1 MAVQYDFHASVGYWM
16 TLATQTLHRSLN
28 ERLAPLGLTYR
39 QMQLIGWLVHDRE
52 LTQAELARRMLVEPP
67 TLVRIL
73 DRMQEVGWIARTECQ
88 QDHRRKL
95 IRLTAEAEAVWEQIT
110 VVLQAV
116 RTEAVKGLSTEEID
130 QLKRLLSKV
139 SENLNSPE
147 LVREI
152 S

>member
-1 MAVQYDFHASVGYWM
+1 MTVQYDFHASVGYWM
-16 TLATQTLHRSLN
+16 TLATQTLHRALN

-73 DRMQEVGWIARTECQ
+73 LRMEELGWIARTECH

-95 IRLTAEAEAVWEQIT
+95 IRLTPAAEVVWDQIT
-110 VVLQAV
+110 QVLLAV
-116 RTEAVKGLSTEEID
+116 RTEAVRGLSPAEID
-130 QLKRLLSKV
+130 QLNRLLQRV
-139 SENLNSPE
+139 SENLNSPA